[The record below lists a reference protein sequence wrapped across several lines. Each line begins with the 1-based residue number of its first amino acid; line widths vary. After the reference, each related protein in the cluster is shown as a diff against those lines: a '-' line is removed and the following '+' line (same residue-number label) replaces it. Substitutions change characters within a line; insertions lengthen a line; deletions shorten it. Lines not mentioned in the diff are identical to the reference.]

1 MRHKHGVRC
10 RSDIEIYRMRRTL
23 RRVVRK
29 LEEAL
34 NLSRRRDGNDGIEH
48 GRPTAAHRHR

>member
-1 MRHKHGVRC
+1 MRHKHGIRC
-10 RSDIEIYRMRRTL
+10 RSDIEMYRMRRTL

-34 NLSRRRDGNDGIEH
+34 HLSRRRDGLHGIEH